1 MTRSAAFH
9 MLLRVRDEMESA
21 RFALSVVLRDWH
33 LHLAA
38 APSPAGSALTHG
50 DIRRCLA
57 NLEITYVLRV
67 FGTWEAILRDY
78 WLHGLGR
85 TTDPDLRPLV
95 DSLAA
100 RHQVDPATLDGVHD
114 LRRFR
119 NEIVHENLQMLR
131 YDYPQVALGLSKFVA
146 YLPQGW

>member
-21 RFALSVVLRDWH
+21 RFALGVVVRDLH

-38 APSPAGSALTHG
+38 APSPSGSALSHG
-50 DIRRCLA
+50 DLRRCLA
-57 NLEITYVLRV
+57 NLEIAYILRL

-85 TTDPDLRPLV
+85 STDPDVRPLV
-95 DSLAA
+95 DSLAG
-100 RHQVDPATLDGVHD
+100 RHNVDAATLATVHD

-119 NEIVHENLQMLR
+119 NEIVHENSQVLR
-131 YDYPQVALGLSKFVA
+131 YDYPHVARGLSKFIA
-146 YLPQGW
+146 YLPQAW